1 MNLFFIKPVNIF
13 LILQQKEENKIK
25 YFELFSNH
33 EYYLKTWDFSN
44 QWTFF
49 DYVNNIPT
57 SSTIFQTKL
66 TNLKY
71 KRFFFSDPWTYFSK
85 TFMWKPKLR
94 PSCENLSSIES
105 RRRWR
110 TCHYVLEGV
119 ALEALSDLF
128 MAVGQGGS

>member
-71 KRFFFSDPWTYFSK
+71 KRFFFRIHER
-85 TFMWKPKLR
+85 TFLR

-105 RRRWR
+105 RRL
-110 TCHYVLEGV
+110 LEGV
-119 ALEALSDLF
+119 TLEALSDLF